1 MREEGSMKLSR
12 FREEQII
19 AMLNENEAGAKVD
32 DSSSLPWLPVPPH
45 FQKVLGID
53 VGLSK
58 IVA

>member
-1 MREEGSMKLSR
+1 MKLSR